1 MKQSL
6 EQVTEEVL
14 SLPRESRAFLAERL
28 LESLDEAEDFPIS
41 PAWMEEAKRR
51 SREIDHGTVKCIPA
65 DEVFASLEQE
75 LKECRSNS
83 TR

>member
-6 EQVTEEVL
+6 EQVAEEVL

-28 LESLDEAEDFPIS
+28 LESLDEAEDFPVS
-41 PAWMEEAKRR
+41 AAWMEEVKRR
-51 SREIDHGTVKCIPA
+51 SREVDNGTVQCIPA
-65 DEVFASLEQE
+65 DKVFASLEQE

>member
-1 MKQSL
+1 MKHSL
-6 EQVTEEVL
+6 EQVIEEVL

-28 LESLDEAEDFPIS
+28 LESLDETEDFPIS
-41 PAWMEEAKRR
+41 PAWMEEMKRR
-51 SREIDHGTVKCIPA
+51 SRDIDEGKVKCIPA
-65 DEVFASLEQE
+65 GEVFASLEQE